1 MKPRDVP
8 GLPGYA
14 ELHCLSNFSFG
25 RGASQPEELVERA
38 HALGYAA
45 LAITDECSVAGLVRA
60 HLRAKALGLP
70 FLCGAEFL
78 LHDGPDALALR
89 WRLVLIARSL
99 QGWGDLCA
107 LITHARRAAPKGEYR
122 LGWRDLMALP
132 LRELEAIVLPE
143 RDAAQPCPS
152 STAPSSTAPWP
163 SSPPGFDR
171 IAWRTLLTA
180 ARAVWADHLWLG
192 VELLH
197 QPLDDAWLAALRELS
212 AQVRV
217 PLVACGGVQ
226 MHVRSRKPLH
236 DVLAAIRLGRPV
248 AECGFALQP
257 NAERHLRLRSRLA
270 RIHAPELLAA
280 TLQVAQRCR
289 FSLDELRYR
298 YPREA
303 VPPGLTPAQALR
315 RFAIEGAHD
324 RYPQGIP
331 MKVKRSLVKELRLI
345 AQCEYEMF
353 FLTVLDVVR
362 FARGRG
368 ILCQG
373 RGSAANSVV
382 CYCLG
387 ITAVDP
393 MHSSLLLER
402 FISHERRHEPP
413 DIDVDFEHQRR
424 EEVIQYLY
432 AKYGRE
438 RAALTA
444 TVIGWRTRSAV
455 RGVGMALGL
464 PQPLVDRFAKEHQW
478 FDDGLRKDR
487 LGEGTLAQALQQA
500 GLQSDDRRIAQW
512 LALVQQLHGF
522 PRHLSQHVGGFV
534 LSDGPLS
541 RLVPIENAAMPERT
555 VIQWEKDDIEA
566 LGFMKVD
573 VLALGMLSALRRCLD
588 LRNAIRCVP
597 GDAPWGLHSIPQ
609 EDAATYA
616 MICRADTVGTFQI
629 ESRAQQSMLPR
640 LKPRTFYDLVIEV
653 AIVRPGPIQGGM
665 VHPYLKARA
674 RRDAGLPIA
683 FENPALEP
691 ALGRTLGVP
700 IFQEQ
705 VMQIAMIAAGFSA
718 AQADALRRSM
728 AAWKRKGGVHR
739 FYQPIID
746 GMLARGYRRE
756 FAEGIFRQILGFGEY
771 GFPESHAYS
780 FALLAYAS
788 CWLKCHEPA
797 CFLAAMLNSQPMGF
811 YSPSQLMQDARRHGV
826 EVRPVD
832 VMCSGIDCTLEPCPP
847 QPCPPQPCPPGAHT
861 GAPQPAVR
869 LGLRMVAN
877 LSDAGAQRLV
887 DARSQQPFESVDDLA
902 RRAALD
908 ARDLDALAAADALQ
922 SLAGHRRQ
930 QVWQAA
936 ALQRPP
942 QLLRDAPVHEAAL
955 VLPEAGE
962 GESILFDYA
971 ATGLTLRRHPLA
983 LLRARLARERLMSA
997 EQLQRC
1003 TPGRLVRTC
1012 GIVTLRQQPAT
1023 ARGTVFVSL
1032 EDETGTVNVVV
1043 WKSVREAQRDALL
1056 HARLLQVEGVW
1067 EADRNAAGGQPG
1079 QVRHLIARQLTDRTE
1094 LLGRLGALGNPSR
1107 DFH

>member
-1 MKPRDVP
+1 MTSL
-8 GLPGYA
+8 LPAYA

-25 RGASQPEELVERA
+25 RGASEPEELVERA

-45 LAITDECSVAGLVRA
+45 LAITDEASVAGLVRA

-70 FLCGAEFL
+70 LLCGAEFA
-78 LHDGPDALALR
+78 LHDGPDALPLR

-99 QGWGDLCA
+99 QGWGNVCT
-107 LITHARRAAPKGEYR
+107 LITHARRAAPKGGYR
-122 LGWRDLMALP
+122 LAWRDLTAHTLHDM
-132 LRELEAIVLPE
+132 EAIVLPQRE
-143 RDAAQPCPS
+143 ADDLV
-152 STAPSSTAPWP
+152 
-163 SSPPGFDR
+163 DR
-171 IAWRTLLTA
+171 IAWRTVLNH
-180 ARAVWADHLWLG
+180 ARTLWPGHLWLG

-197 QPLDDAWLAALRELS
+197 EPLDDAWQAALRELS
-212 AQVRV
+212 AQTHV
-217 PLVACGGVQ
+217 PLVACGDVQ

-236 DVLAAIRLGRPV
+236 DVLTAIRLSQPV

-270 RIHAPELLAA
+270 RIYPPEWLAA
-280 TLQVAQRCR
+280 TVQIAQSCR

-298 YPREA
+298 YPHEA
-303 VPPGLTPAQALR
+303 VPAGLTPAQALR
-315 RFAIEGAHD
+315 RFCIEGARD
-324 RYPQGIP
+324 RYPQGVP
-331 MKVKRSLVKELRLI
+331 VKVQRSLVKELRLI
-345 AQCEYEMF
+345 AQCGYEMF

-362 FARGRG
+362 FARSQR

-393 MHSSLLLER
+393 MHSHLLLER

-413 DIDVDFEHQRR
+413 DIDGDFEHQRR

-432 AKYGRE
+432 NKYGRE

-455 RGVGMALGL
+455 RGVGLALGL
-464 PQPLVDRFAKEHQW
+464 PPALVDRFAKEHQW
-478 FDDGLRKDR
+478 FDDGLREDR
-487 LGEGTLAQALQQA
+487 MAEGALADELQRA
-500 GLQSDDRRIAQW
+500 GLSPQHRRIAQW
-512 LALVQQLHGF
+512 LALVQQLRGF

-534 LSDGPLS
+534 LSDGPLH
-541 RLVPIENAAMPERT
+541 RLVPIENAAMKDRT

-588 LRNAIRCVP
+588 LRNAIRCGP
-597 GDAPWGLHSIPQ
+597 GDRPWGLHSIPQ
-609 EDAATYA
+609 EDAATYD

-640 LKPRTFYDLVIEV
+640 LRPRTFYDLVIEV

-665 VHPYLKARA
+665 VHPYLKARE
-674 RRDAGLPIA
+674 RRAQGLPIR
-683 FENPALEP
+683 FEKPALEP

-728 AAWKRKGGVHR
+728 AAWKRKGGVHH

-811 YSPSQLMQDARRHGV
+811 YSPSQLVQDARRHGV

-832 VMCSGIDCTLEPCPP
+832 VAHSDIDCTLEPRM
-847 QPCPPQPCPPGAHT
+847 GEHH
-861 GAPQPAVR
+861 PAVR
-869 LGLRMVAN
+869 LGLRLVAN
-877 LSDAGAQRLV
+877 FSQAGAKRLV
-887 DARSQQPFESVDDLA
+887 EMRAQQAFASVDDLA

-908 ARDLDALAAADALQ
+908 ATDLNALAAADALL

-936 ALQRPP
+936 ALQRAP
-942 QLLRDAPVHEAAL
+942 QLLRHAPVQEDAL
-955 VLPEAGE
+955 ALPEAGE

-983 LLRARLARERLMSA
+983 LLRPRLSREQLLSA
-997 EQLQRC
+997 EQLQQC
-1003 TPGRLVRTC
+1003 APGRVVRAC
-1012 GIVTLRQQPAT
+1012 GIVTLRQQP
-1023 ARGTVFVSL
+1023 
-1032 EDETGTVNVVV
+1032 
-1043 WKSVREAQRDALL
+1043 
-1056 HARLLQVEGVW
+1056 
-1067 EADRNAAGGQPG
+1067 
-1079 QVRHLIARQLTDRTE
+1079 
-1094 LLGRLGALGNPSR
+1094 
-1107 DFH
+1107 